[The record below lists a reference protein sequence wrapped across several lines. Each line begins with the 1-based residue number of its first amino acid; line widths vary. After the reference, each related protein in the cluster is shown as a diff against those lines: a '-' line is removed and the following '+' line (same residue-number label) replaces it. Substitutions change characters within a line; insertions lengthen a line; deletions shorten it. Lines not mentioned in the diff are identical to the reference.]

1 MFLSIELYVF
11 RCKALKLDHFLYIQ
25 VFQHVL
31 FGRFVFS
38 DKKHYIGKN
47 RRLTFSFFLQKEL
60 IGNFFRVWS
69 RRRGGTTVL
78 KISGF
83 GTLVQGC
90 LVSKAWA
97 EWLNVLPAWKHW
109 MDTALDAA
117 AATRCIG
124 FKSLKPA
131 ENNLDYMWFDEFFY
145 QSCIVS
151 VSGDSL
157 RFILNICQTVNLT
170 ASLG

>member
-1 MFLSIELYVF
+1 MFCQLSCTY
-11 RCKALKLDHFLYIQ
+11 LDIRNWNEIIFFLYKYANMCY
-25 VFQHVL
+25 L
-31 FGRFVFS
+31 DRFVFS
-38 DKKHYIGKN
+38 DKKYYSIGKN
-47 RRLTFSFFLQKEL
+47 RCLTFSFFLQKEL

-131 ENNLDYMWFDEFFY
+131 KNNLDYMWFDDFFTRVA
-145 QSCIVS
+145 SFPFPVIAC
-151 VSGDSL
+151 DSHSKFVKL
-157 RFILNICQTVNLT
+157 MQCD
-170 ASLG
+170 

>member
-1 MFLSIELYVF
+1 MKWDQGFFS
-11 RCKALKLDHFLYIQ
+11 IQ
-25 VFQHVL
+25 VSQHVL

-38 DKKHYIGKN
+38 DKKYYVKGKIVN
-47 RRLTFSFFLQKEL
+47 VLRSVFFLQKEL
-60 IGNFFRVWS
+60 IGNFFRVCS
-69 RRRGGTTVL
+69 IRSGTTVL

-109 MDTALDAA
+109 MDTALDAP

-131 ENNLDYMWFDEFFY
+131 KNNLTISEL
-145 QSCIVS
+145 
-151 VSGDSL
+151 SL
-157 RFILNICQTVNLT
+157 EGVPGVL
-170 ASLG
+170 